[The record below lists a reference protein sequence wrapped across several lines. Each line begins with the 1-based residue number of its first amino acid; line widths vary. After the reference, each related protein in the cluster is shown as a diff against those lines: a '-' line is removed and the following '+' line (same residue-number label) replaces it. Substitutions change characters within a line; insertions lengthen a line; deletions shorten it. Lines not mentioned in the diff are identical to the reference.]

1 MSHFQELPDEST
13 ALIHSCGG
21 LEIRE
26 PLLADANVGASS
38 WNLNDPIS
46 RASVEIYISSDS
58 ANVEEIENVKV
69 DGALCE
75 MVSRDN
81 NNISW
86 VEGVDRAMNVK
97 NGWTGVVFWNQIIWI
112 SPLHL
117 KTLGIGRNMPPCMI
131 FKTSG
136 VSCGGSS
143 FGCCLE
149 LSLGDWKFLR
159 VADIWFVVSYR
170 SSRKEAYSDGWNGL
184 YSDLLDIKFFIETNW
199 EGNECLVIESDFKVV
214 LNWLNEPTKRP

>member
-97 NGWTGVVFWNQIIWI
+97 NVV
-112 SPLHL
+112 L
-117 KTLGIGRNMPPCMI
+117 
-131 FKTSG
+131 
-136 VSCGGSS
+136 VV
-143 FGCCLE
+143 E
-149 LSLGDWKFLR
+149 VLR
-159 VADIWFVVSYR
+159 LVVAWSYR
-170 SSRKEAYSDGWNGL
+170 WVIGNSCALLIYGL
-184 YSDLLDIKFFIETNW
+184 LFPI
-199 EGNECLVIESDFKVV
+199 GLVVRRLILMVGMV
-214 LNWLNEPTKRP
+214 CIGL